1 MSDFDHPGT
10 AAHTRA
16 EEERSMGCDDNYSR
30 IPDGYCAEDDHPVAV
45 SLEDYEVSYHEDR
58 WCDVLMH
65 AKNECDEELGDL
77 IAMDEKDLTLES
89 LLLRVKAI
97 REKVHEKIKEEYES
111 FMAEHDLED

>member
-1 MSDFDHPGT
+1 M
-10 AAHTRA
+10 
-16 EEERSMGCDDNYSR
+16 
-30 IPDGYCAEDDHPVAV
+30 
-45 SLEDYEVSYHEDR
+45 
-58 WCDVLMH
+58 MH

-111 FMAEHDLED
+111 FMAEHDLEE